1 VRVYMGGRSTVGLQ
15 GAAGGCRAWINVS
28 MSFYGAVSI
37 TTSIFCR
44 MMIRWLCLVNR
55 RVVTYC
61 SVPCWR
67 TGQNCVKS
75 ESRYSMSGGAY
86 VRGYLFLG

>member
-1 VRVYMGGRSTVGLQ
+1 MRVYMGGGSTVGLQ
-15 GAAGGCRAWINVS
+15 GTNIS
-28 MSFYGAVSI
+28 MSFNSAVSI

-44 MMIRWLCLVNR
+44 MMRGWSCLMDRN
-55 RVVTYC
+55 VVKYF

-75 ESRYSMSGGAY
+75 ESG
-86 VRGYLFLG
+86 